1 MICGIYLAAGQSQR
15 MGYPKLDIP
24 INGKSLGSISLETS
38 LNSQLD
44 KVIVVVNQE
53 DPLTWLPSKFLVA
66 QSNCIV
72 KRSKLSNEGQAVS
85 LKAGL
90 KIAQDLQAD
99 AVMVLLADQP
109 FISQKLLDRL
119 ISIYKIKRPD
129 FIASSFNGIYRP
141 PIIINSILYPELWK
155 LEGDTGARHIIR
167 NNNQGIIVKE
177 NEEIQFID
185 VDTPQQ
191 YHYLIKSIRKC

>member
-15 MGYPKLDIP
+15 MGCPKLDLP
-24 INGKSLGSISLETS
+24 LNGKYLGSISLETA

-53 DPLTWLPSKFLVA
+53 GPLTWLSANFLD
-66 QSNCIV
+66 SHPNCMV
-72 KRSKLSNEGQAVS
+72 KRSKLSNQGQAVS

-119 ISIYKIKRPD
+119 ISIYKIKRPN
-129 FIASSFNGIYRP
+129 FIASSFNGIQRP

-155 LEGDTGARHIIR
+155 LKGDTGARHIIR

-177 NEEIQFID
+177 NEELQFID

-191 YHYLIKSIRKC
+191 YESLIKLIKSC

>member
-1 MICGIYLAAGQSQR
+1 